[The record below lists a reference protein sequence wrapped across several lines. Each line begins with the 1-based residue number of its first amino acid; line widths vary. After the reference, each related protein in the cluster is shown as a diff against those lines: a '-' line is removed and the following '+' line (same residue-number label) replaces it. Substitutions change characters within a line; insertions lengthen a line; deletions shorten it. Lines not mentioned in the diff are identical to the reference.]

1 MAKAP
6 TLAAPISPL
15 RWALPALLVIVGLV
29 LFLWY
34 APSQDPVARP
44 AGVEGTP

>member
-6 TLAAPISPL
+6 TLAARISPL

-29 LFLWY
+29 LFLWH
-34 APSQDPVARP
+34 APTLEPVARP
-44 AGVEGTP
+44 AGVERAP